1 MRSSAQPADVP
12 VARQAGASA
21 ASFAAFAVVLLVAF
35 LLWTGLFALREAEA
49 HEEFGV
55 AQLVRWELGALANK
69 WLFAAGAPLRDDPEP
84 DAALAAWFA
93 LGDRRD
99 AEGRR
104 LENVAEAAIEGRVD
118 AAVREQGLSFPLPL
132 PGALKVWPPLD
143 IELTASPH
151 VLVISPRTEIRRQ
164 EQRVLQFDL
173 GRDELLEI
181 EREAEERDASIAA
194 FVAPTGGVAFYPAI
208 VSDASSY
215 RGAVGTAAHEWVHH
229 YLTFYP
235 LGRAYFT
242 DDDAQT
248 INETV
253 ASLVGRE
260 LRDAVIERFGDPTPP
275 LAAVPAPAPAPDID
289 RATVLRELRL
299 EVDALLEEGKVE
311 EAERRMEEVRL
322 MLADH
327 GISIRRINQAYF
339 AWYGTYAARA
349 DAVDPLGDQ
358 LRELR
363 ERAGSLARFLELVR
377 GVTTRA
383 EVEALLEAPAG
394 RSQ

>member
-21 ASFAAFAVVLLVAF
+21 TSFAAFAVVLLAAF
-35 LLWTGLFALREAEA
+35 LLWAALFALREAEA
-49 HEEFGV
+49 HEEFDV

-69 WLFAAGAPLRDDPEP
+69 WLFAAGAPLRDDPQP
-84 DAALAAWFA
+84 DEALAAWFA

-275 LAAVPAPAPAPDID
+275 LAPAPAPAPSPDID
-289 RATVLRELRL
+289 RAIVLRELRL

-322 MLADH
+322 LLADH
-327 GISIRRINQAYF
+327 GVSIRRINQAYF

-363 ERAGSLARFLELVR
+363 ERAGSLARFIELVR

-394 RSQ
+394 PS

>member
-21 ASFAAFAVVLLVAF
+21 TSFAAFAVVLLAAF
-35 LLWTGLFALREAEA
+35 LLWAALFALREAEA
-49 HEEFGV
+49 HEEFDV

-69 WLFAAGAPLRDDPEP
+69 WLFAAGAPLRDDPQP
-84 DAALAAWFA
+84 DEALAAWFA

-208 VSDASSY
+208 VSDTNSY

-260 LRDAVIERFGDPTPP
+260 LRDAVLERFGDPTPP
-275 LAAVPAPAPAPDID
+275 LAPAPASAPAPDID
-289 RATVLRELRL
+289 RAIVLRELRL
-299 EVDALLEEGKVE
+299 EVDALLEQGKVE

-339 AWYGTYAARA
+339 AWFGTYAARA

-383 EVEALLEAPAG
+383 EVEALLTRAGAAPE
-394 RSQ
+394 

>member
-1 MRSSAQPADVP
+1 M
-12 VARQAGASA
+12 SA
-21 ASFAAFAVVLLVAF
+21 ASPSLVALAAGLLAF
-35 LLWTGLFALREAEA
+35 LLWAGLFELHEAEA
-49 HEEFGV
+49 HEEFDV

-84 DAALAAWFA
+84 DEALAAWFA

-104 LENVAEAAIEGRVD
+104 LENVAESAIEGRVD
-118 AAVREQGLSFPLPL
+118 AAIREQGLSFPLPL
-132 PGALKVWPPLD
+132 PGALQVWPPLD

-208 VSDASSY
+208 VSDANSY

-253 ASLVGRE
+253 ASLVGNE

-275 LAAVPAPAPAPDID
+275 LAPAPAAAPAPDID
-289 RATVLRELRL
+289 RSTVLRELRL

-322 MLADH
+322 LLADH
-327 GISIRRINQAYF
+327 GVSIRRINQAYF

-349 DAVDPLGDQ
+349 DAVDPLGNQ

-377 GVTTRA
+377 SVTTRA

-394 RSQ
+394 PS

>member
-1 MRSSAQPADVP
+1 MTL
-12 VARQAGASA
+12 VARRASA
-21 ASFAAFAVVLLVAF
+21 SAPSLVAFAAVLLAAF
-35 LLWTGLFALREAEA
+35 LLWSGLFTLREAEPHDEFDIA
-49 HEEFGV
+49 H
-55 AQLVRWELGALANK
+55 LVRWELGALANK

-84 DAALAAWFA
+84 DVALAGWFA
-93 LGDRRD
+93 LDDRRD

-104 LENVAEAAIEGRVD
+104 LENVAEAAIEGRID
-118 AAVREQGLSFPLPL
+118 AVVREQGLSFPLPL
-132 PGALKVWPPLD
+132 PGALEVWPPLD

-151 VLVISPRTEIRRQ
+151 VLVISPRSEIRRQ
-164 EQRVLQFDL
+164 EQRILQFDL
-173 GRDELLEI
+173 GSGELLAI
-181 EREAEERDASIAA
+181 EREAEEQDDSVSA

-208 VSDASSY
+208 VSDANSY

-253 ASLVGRE
+253 ASLVGNE
-260 LRDAVIERFGDPTPP
+260 LRDAVIERFGDPTSPR
-275 LAAVPAPAPAPDID
+275 APAPAPDID
-289 RATVLRELRL
+289 RAAVLRELRL

-327 GISIRRINQAYF
+327 GVSIRRINQAYF

-349 DAVDPLGDQ
+349 DAVDPLGEQ

-377 GVTTRA
+377 GITTR
-383 EVEALLEAPAG
+383 EQVEALLARAGAAPE
-394 RSQ
+394 

>member
-1 MRSSAQPADVP
+1 M
-12 VARQAGASA
+12 SA
-21 ASFAAFAVVLLVAF
+21 ASPSLAALAVGLLAF

-49 HEEFGV
+49 HEEFDV

-69 WLFAAGAPLRDDPEP
+69 WLFAAGAPLRDDPQP

-93 LGDRRD
+93 LSDRRN

-118 AAVREQGLSFPLPL
+118 AAIREQGLSFPLPL
-132 PGALKVWPPLD
+132 PGALQVWPPLD

-208 VSDASSY
+208 VSDANSY

-253 ASLVGRE
+253 ASLVGNE

-275 LAAVPAPAPAPDID
+275 LEPAPAPDID
-289 RATVLRELRL
+289 RSTVLRELRL

-322 MLADH
+322 LLADH
-327 GISIRRINQAYF
+327 GVSIRRINQAYF

-349 DAVDPLGDQ
+349 DAVDPLGSQ

-377 GVTTRA
+377 SVTTRA

-394 RSQ
+394 PS

>member
-1 MRSSAQPADVP
+1 M
-12 VARQAGASA
+12 SA
-21 ASFAAFAVVLLVAF
+21 ASPSLVALAAGLLAF
-35 LLWTGLFALREAEA
+35 LLWAGLFELREAEA
-49 HEEFGV
+49 HEEFDV

-84 DAALAAWFA
+84 DEALAAWFA

-104 LENVAEAAIEGRVD
+104 LENVAESAIEGRVD
-118 AAVREQGLSFPLPL
+118 AAIREQGLSFPLPL
-132 PGALKVWPPLD
+132 PGALQVWPPLD

-164 EQRVLQFDL
+164 EQRVLQFGL
-173 GRDELLEI
+173 GRDALLEI

-208 VSDASSY
+208 VSDANSY

-253 ASLVGRE
+253 ASLVGNE

-275 LAAVPAPAPAPDID
+275 LAPAPAAAPAPDID
-289 RATVLRELRL
+289 RSTVLRELRL
-299 EVDALLEEGKVE
+299 EVDALLAEGKVE

-322 MLADH
+322 LLADH
-327 GISIRRINQAYF
+327 GVSIRRINQAYF

-349 DAVDPLGDQ
+349 DAVDPLGNQ

-377 GVTTRA
+377 SVTTRA

-394 RSQ
+394 PS

>member
-1 MRSSAQPADVP
+1 M
-12 VARQAGASA
+12 SA
-21 ASFAAFAVVLLVAF
+21 ASPSLAALAVGLLAF

-49 HEEFGV
+49 HEEFDV

-84 DAALAAWFA
+84 DEALAAWFA
-93 LGDRRD
+93 LGDRRN

-118 AAVREQGLSFPLPL
+118 AAIREQGLSFPLPL
-132 PGALKVWPPLD
+132 PGALQVWPPLD

-208 VSDASSY
+208 VSDTNSY

-253 ASLVGRE
+253 ASLVGWE

-275 LAAVPAPAPAPDID
+275 LAPAPAAAPAPDID
-289 RATVLRELRL
+289 RSTVLRELRL

-322 MLADH
+322 LLADH
-327 GISIRRINQAYF
+327 GVSIRRINQAYF

-349 DAVDPLGDQ
+349 DAVDPLGNQ

-363 ERAGSLARFLELVR
+363 ERAGSLARFLALVR
-377 GVTTRA
+377 SVTTRA

-394 RSQ
+394 PS

>member
-49 HEEFGV
+49 HEEFDV

-69 WLFAAGAPLRDDPEP
+69 WLFAAGAPLRDDPQP
-84 DAALAAWFA
+84 DEALAAWFA

-181 EREAEERDASIAA
+181 EREAEERGRLDRRLRGADGRRGVLPRDRQRCEQLPRRGRHGGAR
-194 FVAPTGGVAFYPAI
+194 VGAPLPHLLPARARLLHGRRRADDQRDRRQPRRPGVA
-208 VSDASSY
+208 
-215 RGAVGTAAHEWVHH
+215 R
-229 YLTFYP
+229 
-235 LGRAYFT
+235 R
-242 DDDAQT
+242 
-248 INETV
+248 
-253 ASLVGRE
+253 R
-260 LRDAVIERFGDPTPP
+260 
-275 LAAVPAPAPAPDID
+275 D
-289 RATVLRELRL
+289 RALRRP
-299 EVDALLEEGKVE
+299 DAASRGRSR
-311 EAERRMEEVRL
+311 ARPGAGHRPR
-322 MLADH
+322 H
-327 GISIRRINQAYF
+327 R
-339 AWYGTYAARA
+339 AARA
-349 DAVDPLGDQ
+349 APGGG
-358 LRELR
+358 
-363 ERAGSLARFLELVR
+363 RAAR
-377 GVTTRA
+377 GRA
-383 EVEALLEAPAG
+383 
-394 RSQ
+394 RSRRPSGGWRRCV